1 MEQQQ
6 QIALKRPLLEHQ
18 TVAVNWMTSTLMY
31 GRYFNHVA
39 KASVPATGVLLTDE
53 PGLGKT
59 TSTLATL
66 ATLRQRG
73 FLDKPCLVVCPANC
87 INEWC
92 KEVDLNFG
100 KGYLDVRVYKD
111 SSTFD
116 KMHDN
121 TIVLLSY
128 TSMLAPFA
136 AWVKKLTVQ
145 QVISDPLLLER
156 YYVINHKVRPLD
168 PGEVYQ
174 GQWDTS
180 MQSFFAKLSGRFA
193 NSEPSDNA
201 NKCGAYLFDYDW
213 GCVVMDEAQK
223 VKSSSTATAKCL
235 AMVRAKYRI
244 ALTGTPVMNDA
255 DEIKNI
261 MRYGLLYAAGSGFH
275 DVSSELYR
283 LCSFGRLKNQVRLL
297 DVPAN
302 VAQEFNVVLSTDG
315 FPWDRQLYLDRLH
328 RTRGG
333 AAALDAEDFFPGET
347 KSQRAQR
354 LRAARNTFFGN
365 TSALQLISMHRDVYL
380 RAGTV
385 VAAGDDEAAAEVIEP
400 LSAFALE
407 WTYRNHKQFPVWF
420 QQRVTTFLLCMKRL
434 ARWLTK
440 DIHRFIVTH
449 WAHMESGI
457 MQPSP
462 KLLAAYDIYKLMIER
477 DPDDKLIIMSSSR
490 VFLER
495 HMMPYFR
502 DRGVG
507 SVLLCGAS
515 ANAKLK
521 TIKSFESDPNVKVMC
536 AVKSVVG
543 LGLNL
548 QHASGTV
555 ILCEPGW
562 NDAIDSQA
570 VARVDRTG
578 QLRVPHIYRLLWAN
592 SVDTAMMELQSI
604 KRNIADSAVHRHED
618 LKIAKV
624 LRNLIDMNP
633 DTALV
638 PRPGDAP
645 ITYNQGFL
653 SLEPVR
659 RRGGA
664 AGAATNNARPLP
676 PPVPIISQP
685 PPVIR
690 SAPVRSTVL
699 KDDGLKDDG
708 LKDLDDATITDDPL
722 PPLFDTYTPPPP
734 PLPYPLFDA
743 FDSYRGASPPP
754 LPFGDDLFSGDL
766 MRDLQE
772 FDPFT
777 LSEFWAPVEPQHK
790 KQRSNE

>member
-6 QIALKRPLLEHQ
+6 LAVALKRPLLEHQ
-18 TVAVNWMTSTLMY
+18 TVAVEWMTSTLMY

-73 FLDKPCLVVCPANC
+73 FLVKPCLVVCPANC

-100 KGYLDVRVYKD
+100 EGYLDVRVYKD

-116 KMHDN
+116 EMHSN
-121 TIVLLSY
+121 TIVILSY
-128 TSMLAPFA
+128 PSMLAPFA

-145 QVISDPLLLER
+145 QVVSDPLLLER
-156 YYVINHKVRPLD
+156 YYVINHKVTRLD
-168 PGEVYQ
+168 PGEVYR

-180 MQSFFAKLSGRFA
+180 MQAFLAKLSGRFA

-235 AMVRAKYRI
+235 AMVRAKCRI

-255 DEIKNI
+255 EEIKNI

-283 LCSFGRLKNQVRLL
+283 LCSFGRLKNQVRLP
-297 DVPAN
+297 DAPAN
-302 VAQEFNVVLSTDG
+302 VAQEFNVVLSTEG

-333 AAALDAEDFFPGET
+333 AAALDAEDFFPGES
-347 KSQRAQR
+347 KNQRAQR

-385 VAAGDDEAAAEVIEP
+385 AAAASGEDEAAEVIEP
-400 LSAFALE
+400 LPAFALE

-440 DIHRFIVTH
+440 DIHRFICTH

-521 TIKSFESDPNVKVMC
+521 TI
-536 AVKSVVG
+536 
-543 LGLNL
+543 
-548 QHASGTV
+548 
-555 ILCEPGW
+555 
-562 NDAIDSQA
+562 
-570 VARVDRTG
+570 
-578 QLRVPHIYRLLWAN
+578 
-592 SVDTAMMELQSI
+592 
-604 KRNIADSAVHRHED
+604 
-618 LKIAKV
+618 
-624 LRNLIDMNP
+624 
-633 DTALV
+633 
-638 PRPGDAP
+638 
-645 ITYNQGFL
+645 
-653 SLEPVR
+653 
-659 RRGGA
+659 
-664 AGAATNNARPLP
+664 
-676 PPVPIISQP
+676 
-685 PPVIR
+685 R
-690 SAPVRSTVL
+690 SCVRSRVWWDWVSICNTRRAL
-699 KDDGLKDDG
+699 
-708 LKDLDDATITDDPL
+708 
-722 PPLFDTYTPPPP
+722 
-734 PLPYPLFDA
+734 
-743 FDSYRGASPPP
+743 
-754 LPFGDDLFSGDL
+754 
-766 MRDLQE
+766 
-772 FDPFT
+772 
-777 LSEFWAPVEPQHK
+777 
-790 KQRSNE
+790 